1 MSDLCTEFRKTYRRI
16 DNETTDE
23 AVTTRHI
30 QLYHYARSLLEAV
43 QFYGDE
49 MSTKMKVY
57 HGLNKVMN
65 FPKFTAYFNQPIS
78 TSISIRTAQNFSAGI
93 GIILTLKSGSEYV
106 NTSKIPKYLSVSWLS
121 CFPNEDEK
129 LFYGANVVF
138 QIYNIIEAETNKG
151 HLKELSMLNKFQK
164 MLKNQNIKWN
174 DESKMVDALV
184 ILIKQQQIINV
195 NENGNN
201 NKNDKQET
209 KYDATIESNN
219 KYITKYGKELFNY
232 FCNNKNTWSV
242 WINDYK
248 SLPIK
253 LQTVLFT
260 DSLHNDD
267 DENKDLLSFVPLTN
281 LFANLKEIRLNEL
294 NIQQLTKDSKD
305 YIFAIMEYIN
315 NASKSTNAKLIK
327 IILQSKPQKEPKE
340 NSTLKNLT
348 SKYWS
353 MFNKWQWTIK
363 YVFELETNHV
373 LMFTNNNIANSRTD
387 SMNTQQNITE
397 TMIATGTTMSS
408 RQGNL
413 SYFIQITEVT
423 NEKFTVRLDTANVEI
438 TTIKRY
444 TIRDV
449 LDMDQDELAEVSI
462 TKNRR
467 FGTDDIY
474 FEDDHD
480 EKYQISLYDEDD
492 YSNKQSLSNIIELTK
507 YPSNMSYP
515 PNAKSNYKPNSVNTV
530 TMSKIL
536 DANCK
541 HIRLYWS
548 IPASSYGIIQ
558 YKIVYCQDDEEKRN
572 VDKNEEIV
580 KVLPYSVPISNV
592 SINFKIITISIF
604 NKQKYFSEPTN
615 SVNIASINEE
625 KDNAPANPSQT
636 NEELKEKWDETLS
649 YFMQITNINKNNID
663 VHLISDS
670 TNTKMIR

>member
-315 NASKSTNAKLIK
+315 NSSKSIDIILKK
-327 IILQSKPQKEPKE
+327 IIIQSKPQKDGKE
-340 NSTLKNLT
+340 NSTLKQLANRY
-348 SKYWS
+348 SN
-353 MFNKWQWTIK
+353 MFNTHQWTIK
-363 YVFELETNHV
+363 YNFELETNHT
-373 LMFTNNNIANSRTD
+373 LIFTNDNNVNLHAH
-387 SMNTQQNITE
+387 SMITE
-397 TMIATGTTMSS
+397 TNVTETITTDTAV
-408 RQGNL
+408 RPL
-413 SYFIQITEVT
+413 YFIQITEIT
-423 NEKFTVRLDTANVEI
+423 NEKFTMRFDENTG
-438 TTIKRY
+438 IKQY
-444 TIRDV
+444 AI
-449 LDMDQDELAEVSI
+449 QDIGTNSHELGKVSI
-462 TKNRR
+462 LSRS
-467 FGTDDIY
+467 GTHDIY
-474 FEDDHD
+474 FEQAQDENYKISFDDQND
-480 EKYQISLYDEDD
+480 SGNTQ
-492 YSNKQSLSNIIELTK
+492 QPLSNSISLTK
-507 YPSNMSYP
+507 YPSNMNYP
-515 PNAKSNYKPNSVNTV
+515 PNNKSKYKPNAVNTA
-530 TMSKIL
+530 TITKIF
-536 DANCK
+536 DEKNK
-541 HIRLYWS
+541 NVHLYWT
-548 IPASSYGIIQ
+548 IPALTYGKIQ
-558 YKIVYCQDDEEKRN
+558 YKVLYNQDKEEKQN
-572 VDKNEEIV
+572 NDEDSKSTEEIV
-580 KVLPYSVPISNV
+580 TLLPYAISSSQIPINLS
-592 SINFKIITISIF
+592 IITISIF
-604 NKQKYFSEPTN
+604 GQQKYYSEPSESINISFNKQ
-615 SVNIASINEE
+615 
-625 KDNAPANPSQT
+625 Q
-636 NEELKEKWDETLS
+636 
-649 YFMQITNINKNNID
+649 
-663 VHLISDS
+663 
-670 TNTKMIR
+670 